1 MTSIRDFLFGNTTKV
16 SDFINKNEE
25 ISKRPE
31 VDVICIGDTVVDE
44 FIKLQD
50 AEVHTDIKT
59 HEKTISLKFG
69 QKIPYEEAIV
79 LYGVGNS
86 ANAAVS
92 FSRLGLKSLLL
103 TEIGKDQ
110 SGEKIKEVL
119 KAENINLDF
128 IGEHVGIPTND
139 HYVLWYKDERTI
151 LVKHFA
157 YPRVLDEKNL
167 PKAKYCYLSSLGSDT
182 LEYQEKIASWL
193 ERNPQTKLIFQ
204 PGTFQMQVGVQKL
217 KKFYELSYIF
227 VCNVE
232 EAKLILGNINL
243 EIKDLLK
250 KMHLLG
256 PEIVCITDGP
266 NGAYLYNKGKAYFMP
281 IYPDIAPPYERTGA
295 GDSFT
300 STFASAI
307 ALGLTPEQAMTWG
320 PINSM
325 SVVQYVGAQ
334 EGLLTKTEILEY
346 LKNAP
351 TDYKL
356 REI

>member
-1 MTSIRDFLFGNTTKV
+1 MTSIRDFLFKNNTKNILDFSESGNKKA
-16 SDFINKNEE
+16 IK
-25 ISKRPE
+25 E

-44 FIKLQD
+44 FIKIQD
-50 AEVHTDIKT
+50 AEVHANIKT
-59 HEKTISLKFG
+59 HEKTITLKFG

-92 FSRLGLKSLLL
+92 FSRLGLKAALL
-103 TEIGKDQ
+103 TEIGKDEM
-110 SGEKIKEVL
+110 GMKIKENL
-119 KAENINLDF
+119 GKENIDLSY
-128 IGEHVGIPTND
+128 IGEHENIKTND

-157 YPRVLDEKNL
+157 YPRKLDVENM

-182 LEYQEKIASWL
+182 LDYQDKIADWAAK
-193 ERNPQTKLIFQ
+193 NPDMKLVFQ
-204 PGTFQMQVGVQKL
+204 PGTFQMQVGAARM
-217 KKFYELSYIF
+217 KKFYELSYVF

-232 EAKLILGNINL
+232 EARLILGNVNL

-250 KMHLLG
+250 KIHLLG
-256 PEIVCITDGP
+256 PQIVCITDGP
-266 NGAYLYNKGKAYFMP
+266 DGAYLYNEGKAYFMP

-300 STFASAI
+300 STFVSAI
-307 ALGLTPEQAMTWG
+307 ALGLSPEQAMTWA

-334 EGLLTKTEILEY
+334 EGLLSKDEVLDY
-346 LKNAP
+346 LKKAP
-351 TDYKL
+351 ADYKL
-356 REI
+356 QSI